1 MSLAPA
7 AVTKLLKEYRDLQAN
22 PIDGVKVFLNE
33 DDVSDI
39 QAEYVGP
46 AGTPFEGG
54 TFRMKLVFPQDFP
67 TAAPKGYFLTRIFHP
82 NVSTSGDICVNTLK
96 RDWTPD
102 LGLRHILTVIRCLL
116 VEPNP
121 ESALNEEAGRLLLE
135 GFPEFA
141 RKAALITS
149 VHATRQTPLTATG
162 GANTVNAEGCGD
174 DAGKPAPRSLSAAPG
189 VRKAAPE
196 KKRSLKRL

>member
-1 MSLAPA
+1 MRSAHWLAPSSSA
-7 AVTKLLKEYRDLQAN
+7 GSLSLTQA
-22 PIDGVKVFLNE
+22 PIT
-33 DDVSDI
+33 S
-39 QAEYVGP
+39 P
-46 AGTPFEGG
+46 SPSTH
-54 TFRMKLVFPQDFP
+54 T
-67 TAAPKGYFLTRIFHP
+67 GYFLTRIFHP

-149 VHATRQTPLTATG
+149 VHATRWAGAGRCQEAG
-162 GANTVNAEGCGD
+162 GAGAGRREGCVRAAEGD
-174 DAGKPAPRSLSAAPG
+174 LMIR
-189 VRKAAPE
+189 
-196 KKRSLKRL
+196 